1 MPRLNK
7 RQQRELEELQQLEIG
22 QVANET
28 GPSVPEAEE
37 EEAETEVTQGTSKFD
52 LLMADDDDKEESE
65 EEAAPVAGKKS
76 KKKKK
81 KKKSAPVTTLQSGA
95 ASKVASQNKN
105 KPTAGKPGKNKSGK
119 DEIDLALEELAEKLP
134 HLRTSGKSAQHVHEG
149 LPSATSR
156 ALFSLL
162 GASLKDF
169 DSEAE
174 MRRFFGSK
182 VVNSSKPSQRASKV
196 SRSHLTRPTQQWGL
210 AGTPHGLSMV
220 PMDDY
225 ERRRKGYTRD
235 GEQWW
240 NVEHS
245 IDYKR
250 TQLKFLNCVILSE
263 PSALFALYRSEPW
276 HIDTLLQI
284 GEIMKHQ
291 EELSQAA
298 DFVERAIYAFEHAFP
313 VAFDITTGS
322 SRLDFD
328 RIENRPLFLAL
339 HRHVL
344 SLSRRGTPRTAF
356 EFARLLFAL
365 DPIGDPHGAAF
376 YLDYLSAKGGMGQ
389 WLLDVWNLWP
399 EIREEI
405 ANNPLVSHGIDI
417 RCLPGWAYTRALV
430 LYDQE
435 CKKRDVTHEESTAAL
450 KEAILAFPEVA
461 PYLVDKAGLNLPGN
475 IRAHNSLRIT
485 TQYMDDD
492 PAGSALHMLGHL
504 YALRA
509 NSLWKNEPH
518 SVWLTSTV
526 TSVETQLGTKTPARE
541 AALQHFVQGPSEA
554 MARHATVADLRAIS
568 AYCRPGTFPPITHAY
583 DPLAPRT
590 SLSYYD
596 ETYFQ
601 DVPRGQP
608 STTRAASHGQHMPG
622 GFQDDDED
630 DVDLEDMDPQVLLN
644 HFLDQAHHNGNARM
658 DLRLW
663 ERIMARFEGGG
674 AAPGPEPE
682 EQ

>member
-7 RQQRELEELQQLEIG
+7 RQQRELEELQQLEIS
-22 QVANET
+22 QVADET
-28 GPSVPEAEE
+28 GSGVPEAEE
-37 EEAETEVTQGTSKFD
+37 EETETEVAQGTSKFD
-52 LLMADDDDKEESE
+52 LLMADEDDKEESE
-65 EEAAPVAGKKS
+65 EETAQVTGKKS

-81 KKKSAPVTTLQSGA
+81 KKKSIPVAPTT
-95 ASKVASQNKN
+95 ASRSTAQNKS
-105 KPTAGKPGKNKSGK
+105 KTPVGKAGKNKSGK

-134 HLRTSGKSAQHVHEG
+134 HLRTSGKAAQHVHEG

-156 ALFSLL
+156 ELFALL

-182 VVNSSKPSQRASKV
+182 VVNSSKPNQRASKV

-250 TQLKFLNCVILSE
+250 TQLKFLNCVTMSE
-263 PSALFALYRSEPW
+263 PSALFALYRNEPW

-356 EFARLLFAL
+356 EFARLLFAF

-376 YLDYLSAKGGMGQ
+376 YLDYLSAKAGMGQ
-389 WLLDVWNLWP
+389 WLLDVWRLWP
-399 EIREEI
+399 EIRKEI
-405 ANNPLVSHGIDI
+405 ADDPLASHGIDI
-417 RCLPGWAYTRALV
+417 RCIPGWAYTRALV

-435 CKKRDVTHEESTAAL
+435 TKKRGTTHDESTAAL
-450 KEAILAFPEVA
+450 KEAILAFPEVV
-461 PYLVDKAGLNLPGN
+461 PYLVDKAGLNLPGSV
-475 IRAHNSLRIT
+475 RAHNSLKIT
-485 TQYMDDD
+485 TQY
-492 PAGSALHMLGHL
+492 
-504 YALRA
+504 
-509 NSLWKNEPH
+509 
-518 SVWLTSTV
+518 T
-526 TSVETQLGTKTPARE
+526 
-541 AALQHFVQGPSEA
+541 
-554 MARHATVADLRAIS
+554 
-568 AYCRPGTFPPITHAY
+568 
-583 DPLAPRT
+583 
-590 SLSYYD
+590 
-596 ETYFQ
+596 
-601 DVPRGQP
+601 
-608 STTRAASHGQHMPG
+608 
-622 GFQDDDED
+622 
-630 DVDLEDMDPQVLLN
+630 
-644 HFLDQAHHNGNARM
+644 
-658 DLRLW
+658 
-663 ERIMARFEGGG
+663 
-674 AAPGPEPE
+674 
-682 EQ
+682 

>member
-1 MPRLNK
+1 
-7 RQQRELEELQQLEIG
+7 
-22 QVANET
+22 
-28 GPSVPEAEE
+28 
-37 EEAETEVTQGTSKFD
+37 
-52 LLMADDDDKEESE
+52 
-65 EEAAPVAGKKS
+65 
-76 KKKKK
+76 
-81 KKKSAPVTTLQSGA
+81 
-95 ASKVASQNKN
+95 
-105 KPTAGKPGKNKSGK
+105 
-119 DEIDLALEELAEKLP
+119 
-134 HLRTSGKSAQHVHEG
+134 
-149 LPSATSR
+149 
-156 ALFSLL
+156 
-162 GASLKDF
+162 
-169 DSEAE
+169 

-182 VVNSSKPSQRASKV
+182 VVNSSKPTQRASKV

-210 AGTPHGLSMV
+210 AGTPHGISMV

-250 TQLKFLNCVILSE
+250 TQLKFLNCVTLSE

-298 DFVERAIYAFEHAFP
+298 EFVERAIYAFEHAFP
-313 VAFDITTGS
+313 VAFDITGGS

-339 HRHVL
+339 HRHVS

-376 YLDYLSAKGGMGQ
+376 YLDYLSAKAGMGQ
-389 WLLDVWNLWP
+389 WFLDVWNLWP
-399 EIREEI
+399 EVREEI
-405 ANNPLVSHGIDI
+405 ANNPLASHGIDI
-417 RCLPGWAYTRALV
+417 RCIPGWAYTRALI

-435 CKKRDVTHEESTAAL
+435 MKKRGATHEESTVAL
-450 KEAILAFPEVA
+450 KEAILAFPEVV
-461 PYLVDKAGLNLPGN
+461 PYLVDKAGLNLPAN
-475 IRAHNSLRIT
+475 VRAHNSLKIT
-485 TQYMDDD
+485 TQYTYDD
-492 PAGSALHMLGHL
+492 PAGSTLHMLGHL

-518 SVWLTSTV
+518 SVWLTSTAA
-526 TSVETQLGTKTPARE
+526 SIETQLGSTTPERE
-541 AALQHFVQGPSEA
+541 AAFKHFAQGPSEA

-568 AYCRPGTFPPITHAY
+568 AYCRPGTFPPVTHAY
-583 DPLAPRT
+583 DPLAPST
-590 SLSYYD
+590 SLTYYD

-601 DVPRGQP
+601 DVPRGHS
-608 STTRAASHGQHMPG
+608 STRTTSHRQHMPG
-622 GFQDDDED
+622 EFEEDEGD
-630 DVDLEDMDPQVLLN
+630 AVDLEDIDPQVLLN
-644 HFLDQAHHNGNARM
+644 QLLDQAQDNGNARI
-658 DLRLW
+658 DPGLW
-663 ERIMARFEGGG
+663 GRIMAQLGGR
-674 AAPGPEPE
+674 AAPEPE
-682 EQ
+682 PDEQ

>member
-1 MPRLNK
+1 MPRVNK

-22 QVANET
+22 QVANES
-28 GPSVPEAEE
+28 GQDVPEVEE
-37 EEAETEVTQGTSKFD
+37 EVEVTEVAQGTSKFD
-52 LLMADDDDKEESE
+52 LLMGDDDDKEESE
-65 EEAAPVAGKKS
+65 EEAAPAAGKKS

-81 KKKSAPVTTLQSGA
+81 KKKPAPAVLAQTSATLKTTP
-95 ASKVASQNKN
+95 QNKN
-105 KPTAGKPGKNKSGK
+105 KVTAGKAGKDKSGK

-134 HLRTSGKSAQHVHEG
+134 HLQTSGKKAQHVNEG
-149 LPSATSR
+149 LASATSQ

-182 VVNSSKPSQRASKV
+182 VVNSAKPSQRVSKV

-210 AGTPHGLSMV
+210 AGTPHGISMV
-220 PMDDY
+220 PLDDY
-225 ERRRKGYTRD
+225 ERRRKGYTRG
-235 GEQWW
+235 GEKWW

-245 IDYKR
+245 VDYKR
-250 TQLKFLNCVILSE
+250 TQLKFLNCVTLS
-263 PSALFALYRSEPW
+263 
-276 HIDTLLQI
+276 
-284 GEIMKHQ
+284 
-291 EELSQAA
+291 ELSQAA

-313 VAFDITTGS
+313 VAFDITAGS

-339 HRHVL
+339 HRHIL
-344 SLSRRGTPRTAF
+344 SLSRRGIPRTAF

-389 WLLDVWNLWP
+389 WLLDVWNIWP
-399 EIREEI
+399 EVRKEI
-405 ANNPLVSHGIDI
+405 ADNPLASHGIDI
-417 RCLPGWAYTRALV
+417 HCIPGWAYTRSLI

-435 CKKRDVTHEESTAAL
+435 AKKRGATHDVSTAAL
-450 KEAILAFPEVA
+450 KEAILAFPEVV
-461 PYLVDKAGLNLPGN
+461 PYLVDKAGVNLPGN
-475 IRAHNSLRIT
+475 IRAHDTLRIT
-485 TQYMDDD
+485 TQYTHDD
-492 PAGSALHMLGHL
+492 PAGSTLHMLGHL

-526 TSVETQLGTKTPARE
+526 ASAEAQLGAKSSMRE
-541 AALQHFVQGPSEA
+541 NALNHFGQGPSEA
-554 MARHATVADLRAIS
+554 MARHAIVADLRAIN
-568 AYCRPGTFPPITHAY
+568 AYCRPGTFPPTIHAY
-583 DPLAPRT
+583 DPLSPST
-590 SLSYYD
+590 SLTYYD

-601 DVPRGQP
+601 DVPRGQ
-608 STTRAASHGQHMPG
+608 SSARTASHDRQHMPG
-622 GFQDDDED
+622 DFADDDGAG
-630 DVDLEDMDPQVLLN
+630 VDLEDMDPQVLLN
-644 HFLDQAHHNGNARM
+644 HFLDQAQDNGNARI
-658 DLRLW
+658 DPGLW
-663 ERIMARFEGGG
+663 QRIMAHFGGQG
-674 AAPGPEPE
+674 APGPDQE

>member
-1 MPRLNK
+1 MPRLSK
-7 RQQRELEELQQLEIG
+7 RQQRELEELQQLETG
-22 QVANET
+22 QVANE
-28 GPSVPEAEE
+28 PAQDVPETAEE
-37 EEAETEVTQGTSKFD
+37 EETTDVAQGTSKFD
-52 LLMADDDDKEESE
+52 LLMGDEDDKEESE
-65 EEAAPVAGKKS
+65 EEATQAAGKKS

-81 KKKSAPVTTLQSGA
+81 KKKPTPTVSTQSGS
-95 ASKVASQNKN
+95 ASKTTSQTKS
-105 KPTAGKPGKNKSGK
+105 KAAAGKAGKDKSGK
-119 DEIDLALEELAEKLP
+119 DEIDLALEELAGKLP
-134 HLRTSGKSAQHVHEG
+134 HLRTSAKAAQHASEG
-149 LPSATSR
+149 PASATSQ

-182 VVNSSKPSQRASKV
+182 VVNSAKPSQRASKV
-196 SRSHLTRPTQQWGL
+196 SRSNLTRPTQQWGA
-210 AGTPHGLSMV
+210 AGMPHGLSMV
-220 PMDDY
+220 PLDDY

-235 GEQWW
+235 GEKWW

-250 TQLKFLNCVILSE
+250 TQLKFLNCVTLSE
-263 PSALFALYRSEPW
+263 PSALFTLYRSETW

-298 DFVERAIYAFEHAFP
+298 DFVERAIYAFEHTFP

-339 HRHVL
+339 HRHIL
-344 SLSRRGTPRTAF
+344 SLSRRGIPRTAF

-389 WLLDVWNLWP
+389 WLLDVWDVWP
-399 EIREEI
+399 EARKEI
-405 ANNPLVSHGIDI
+405 ADNPLASHGINI
-417 RCLPGWAYTRALV
+417 HCIPGWSYTRALI

-435 CKKRDVTHEESTAAL
+435 VKKRGATHDVSTAAL
-450 KEAILAFPEVA
+450 KEAIIAFPEVI
-461 PYLVDKAGLNLPGN
+461 PYLVDKAGVNLSGN
-475 IRAHNSLRIT
+475 VRAHDSLRIT
-485 TQYMDDD
+485 TQYTHDD
-492 PAGSALHMLGHL
+492 PAGSSLHMLGHL

-518 SVWLTSTV
+518 SVWLASTV
-526 TSVETQLGTKTPARE
+526 ASVENQLGTENSVRKD
-541 AALQHFVQGPSEA
+541 ALKHFAQGPSEA
-554 MARHATVADLRAIS
+554 MARHAIVADLRAIS
-568 AYCRPGTFPPITHAY
+568 AYCRPGTFPPVTHAY
-583 DPLAPRT
+583 DPLSPST
-590 SLSYYD
+590 SLTYYD

-601 DVPRGQP
+601 DVPKGQP
-608 STTRAASHGQHMPG
+608 SARTTPQGQQHMPG
-622 GFQDDDED
+622 EFGDED
-630 DVDLEDMDPQVLLN
+630 EDAVDLENIDPQILLN
-644 HFLDQAHHNGNARM
+644 HFLDQAQGNGNARI
-658 DLRLW
+658 DPGLW
-663 ERIMARFEGGG
+663 QRIMAHFGGPG
-674 AAPGPEPE
+674 GPGPEVE

>member
-7 RQQRELEELQQLEIG
+7 RQQRELEELQQLEIS

-28 GPSVPEAEE
+28 GEDVPEAEE
-37 EEAETEVTQGTSKFD
+37 QEAEEQEEVTQGASKFD
-52 LLMADDDDKEESE
+52 LLMADEDDKEESE
-65 EEAAPVAGKKS
+65 DEVAPVAGRKS

-81 KKKSAPVTTLQSGA
+81 KKKRPLRKT
-95 ASKVASQNKN
+95 
-105 KPTAGKPGKNKSGK
+105 TAGKAGKNKSGK

-134 HLRTSGKSAQHVHEG
+134 HLRTSGKVAQRANES
-149 LPSATSR
+149 LPSSTSQT
-156 ALFSLL
+156 LFSLL

-182 VVNSSKPSQRASKV
+182 VVNSSKPSQRTPKIL
-196 SRSHLTRPTQQWGL
+196 RSHLTRPTQQWGL
-210 AGTPHGLSMV
+210 AGAPHGLSMV
-220 PMDDY
+220 PMDEY

-240 NVEHS
+240 NIEHS

-250 TQLKFLNCVILSE
+250 TQLKFLNCVTLSE
-263 PSALFALYRSEPW
+263 PSALFALYRNEPW
-276 HIDTLLQI
+276 HVDTLLQI
-284 GEIMKHQ
+284 GEILKHQ

-298 DFVERAIYAFEHAFP
+298 EFVERSIYAFEHAFP
-313 VAFDITTGS
+313 VAFDIATGS

-339 HRHVL
+339 HRHIL

-389 WLLDVWNLWP
+389 WLLDVWDLWP
-399 EIREEI
+399 EVRKEI
-405 ANNPLVSHGIDI
+405 ADNPLASHGINI
-417 RCLPGWAYTRALV
+417 RCIPGWAYTRALV

-435 CKKRDVTHEESTAAL
+435 TKKRGATHEASTAAL
-450 KEAILAFPEVA
+450 KEAIIAFPEVV
-461 PYLVDKAGLNLPGN
+461 PYLVDKAGVNLPGS
-475 IRAHNSLRIT
+475 IRAHDSLRIT
-485 TQYMDDD
+485 TQYTHDD
-492 PAGSALHMLGHL
+492 PAGSTLHMLGHL

-509 NSLWKNEPH
+509 NSLWRNEPH
-518 SVWLTSTV
+518 SVWLTSAV
-526 TSVETQLGTKTPARE
+526 TSVGAQLGSITPMRE
-541 AALQHFVQGPSEA
+541 AAFKHFAQGPSEA
-554 MARHATVADLRAIS
+554 MARHSIVADLRAIS
-568 AYCRPGTFPPITHAY
+568 AYCRPGTFPPVTHAY
-583 DPLAPRT
+583 DPVTPST
-590 SLSYYD
+590 SLTYYD

-601 DVPRGQP
+601 DVPRGQS
-608 STTRAASHGQHMPG
+608 STTGTASHRQHIPG
-622 GFQDDDED
+622 EFEDGDED
-630 DVDLEDMDPQVLLN
+630 DVDLENMDPQVLLN
-644 HFLDQAHHNGNARM
+644 HLMDQAQGNGNARI
-658 DLRLW
+658 DPGLW
-663 ERIMARFEGGG
+663 ERLLAQFGGG
-674 AAPGPEPE
+674 AAAPGPEPA